1 MSMYR
6 VDKKSFVVVVRLSFE
21 VILKVEV
28 INVVILSSWMQ
39 CKYTSLMKCMLF
51 IVSHFS
57 SLLALV
63 VAHLAIV
70 VLDDLLIS
78 LNCSWLSSWN
88 SSCFKARL
96 FAIVLF
102 VILNWRL
109 ELTLW
114 AEISDLIKE
123 SSSETIKESDR
134 EVDVMQSRACD
145 SSWRFESRFRRRE
158 KLLTWSKKA
167 RVKQLKKAIAK
178 LVCCNL

>member
-6 VDKKSFVVVVRLSFE
+6 VDKKNFVVVVRLSFE
-21 VILKVEV
+21 VVLRVEV

-39 CKYTSLMKCMLF
+39 CKYTSFMKCMLF
-51 IVSHFS
+51 IASHS
-57 SLLALV
+57 SSFLVLV
-63 VAHLAIV
+63 VAHFAIV

-78 LNCSWLSSWN
+78 LNCSWLSSWDN
-88 SSCFKARL
+88 SCFKARL

-102 VILNWRL
+102 VILSWRL

-114 AEISDLIKE
+114 AEISNLIKE
-123 SSSETIKESDR
+123 NSSETTRKSDR
-134 EVDVMQSRACD
+134 EVDVMQFRACD

-167 RVKQLKKAIAK
+167 RVKQLEKAIAK
-178 LVCCNL
+178 LVYCNL